1 MWESHPEYWEL
12 WYIRAG
18 EVRPTYDGN
27 PKIPSFGPNAAKDD
41 NWDDNYMT
49 GMICDRRFRPRSRT
63 GAITK
68 GWVRFTGKAA
78 LYRVVDLQRWDS
90 NWQQK
95 FQTYKARKT
104 TPAGVLPYAARD
116 SRFPAWAM
124 EGREEPHN
132 MVAYW
137 NSCWPLKQDRDNQDT
152 RIKAEPAQA
161 YTAAELWAKVDP
173 SGPRPYRLWPES
185 KENVAQR
192 TPRRRT

>member
-1 MWESHPEYWEL
+1 MVTSWLKLSLAVPTSVKDDLFLTMRAMVLTQQKRVEESPLTQRLPRNSAATRKAPSMPAVTPAVVTKFLSITTVPSPGRPGNWCMWESHPEYWEL

-18 EVRPTYDGN
+18 EVRPTNDGN

-95 FQTYKARKT
+95 F
-104 TPAGVLPYAARD
+104 PDV
-116 SRFPAWAM
+116 
-124 EGREEPHN
+124 
-132 MVAYW
+132 
-137 NSCWPLKQDRDNQDT
+137 
-152 RIKAEPAQA
+152 
-161 YTAAELWAKVDP
+161 
-173 SGPRPYRLWPES
+173 
-185 KENVAQR
+185 
-192 TPRRRT
+192 